1 MTGDEKYVKEI
12 VLSKVEKCGAC
23 GREYA
28 FDNVSV
34 LGHEEEL
41 WFLMIVCDGCNSRGL
56 IAALI
61 KDHRRSEVISDLID
75 GESERFARRVTS
87 EDVVAIREF
96 LEEFDGDF
104 ASLFGK
110 KE

>member
-1 MTGDEKYVKEI
+1 MTGDEKYIKEI
-12 VLSKVEKCGAC
+12 VLSSVAKCGAC
-23 GREYA
+23 GREYL

-56 IAALI
+56 IAALV
-61 KDHRRSEVISDLID
+61 KENKRAQVISDLIE
-75 GESERFARRVTS
+75 GESENFSAKVTS
-87 EDVVAIREF
+87 DDVTSMRHF

-110 KE
+110 K